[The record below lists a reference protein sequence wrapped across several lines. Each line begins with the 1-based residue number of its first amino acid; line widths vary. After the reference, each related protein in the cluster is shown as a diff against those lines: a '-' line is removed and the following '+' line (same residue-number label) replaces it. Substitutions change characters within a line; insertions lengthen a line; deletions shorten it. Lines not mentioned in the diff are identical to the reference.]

1 MTSEPGQVEGASVS
15 SLHGGTILIITL
27 TDLQTDPMPYK
38 QINHLR
44 MKNKVVTIGTRPSEF
59 KDVEFHPLRLSK
71 VTVKDKAFRLWL
83 LMTHRFERY
92 YDERFDFSDALK
104 GVNNRKFDA
113 VIAHDD
119 EALPLA
125 LRINEGKRVV
135 YDAHEYTPT
144 ERENNLRWRLTQAR
158 YKDWLC
164 REYLSK
170 SEAMV
175 TVSNGIAKEYE
186 RNYGVRSDVI
196 INSPEY
202 QDLRPTKVSKGKVR
216 LVHHG
221 IASPQRR
228 IEDMIRMA
236 EMLDERFSFDLFLL
250 PLNQEYRDRM
260 RRLVEGKKNI
270 RVLDPVPMQELVVR
284 TNPYD
289 LGLFMTYPSTFNLRY
304 SLPNKFFEYIQARL
318 AVAIGPYPE
327 LSEYVR
333 RYDCGII
340 SESFEPEDMAN
351 ALNSLTEEDI
361 SKMKG
366 KSDAAARE
374 LTAERS
380 MKQLDQVLERVMRKG

>member
-1 MTSEPGQVEGASVS
+1 M
-15 SLHGGTILIITL
+15 HDGTILIITL
-27 TDLQTDPMPYK
+27 TDLQTDPTPYK
-38 QINHLR
+38 QISHLR
-44 MKNKVVTIGTRPSEF
+44 LKNRVVTIGTSPSEF
-59 KDVEFHPLRLSK
+59 MDVEYHPLRLSK
-71 VTVKDKAFRLWL
+71 VTIKDKAFRLWL
-83 LMTHRFERY
+83 LMAHRFERY
-92 YDERFDFSDALK
+92 YDERFDFSDVIK
-104 GVNNRKFDA
+104 GISNRKFDA

-125 LRINEGKRVV
+125 LRINDGKKVV

-144 ERENNLRWRLTQAR
+144 ERENSLRWRLTQAR

-170 SEAMV
+170 SKAMV

-186 RNYGVRSDVI
+186 RNYGVKSEVI
-196 INSPEY
+196 INASEY
-202 QDLRPTKVSKGKVR
+202 HDLKPTKVDKERIR

-228 IEDMIRMA
+228 IEDMISMA
-236 EMLDERFSFDLFLL
+236 VMLDERFSFDLFLL
-250 PLNQEYRDRM
+250 PLDKEYRDRI

-270 RVLDPVPMQELVVR
+270 RVLDPVPMQELVTR

-304 SLPNKFFEYIQARL
+304 SLPNKFFEYVQARL

-340 SESFEPEDMAN
+340 SESFEPKDMAK
-351 ALNSLTEEDI
+351 ALNSLSAEEI
-361 SKMKG
+361 TKMKG
-366 KSDAAARE
+366 GSNEAARE
-374 LTAERS
+374 LTSERS
-380 MKQLDQVLERVMRKG
+380 MRQLDGVLERVMGEG